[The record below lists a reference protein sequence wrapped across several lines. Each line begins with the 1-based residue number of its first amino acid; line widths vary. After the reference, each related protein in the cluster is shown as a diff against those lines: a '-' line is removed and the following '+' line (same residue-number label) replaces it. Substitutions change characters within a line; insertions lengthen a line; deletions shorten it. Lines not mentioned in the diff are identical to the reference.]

1 MSSNSEQAVVW
12 DAVVVGAGIEGS
24 ATAYQ
29 LAKNKQRTL
38 LLEQFGLPHS
48 RGSSHGQSR
57 IVRYGYDQDYYTAM
71 MPEAFQIWHEV
82 ETELSIKLITETPIL
97 SVCSPPYD
105 VLAKK
110 IDVLQKAGLPCET
123 LSHQEIMNRFP
134 GMTFGSDFKG
144 VLEKRAGV
152 IRADKALASL
162 QQLFKKYGG
171 TICDEEKLLDIL
183 PGVILTLKTSKGTHK
198 ARNVILAP
206 GPWAGQLFG
215 PLGIHVPLKPQ
226 RIRVCYW
233 REKSPGTYAN
243 FPAFL
248 DLATHHKYGLPPS
261 EYPNMVKICY
271 HKGPDVDPDHRDDIG
286 DYREDLDILEKY
298 VSEHFPGLENKPCIQ
313 EACMYTWTPDED
325 FILDRHP
332 HFSNIIMAA
341 GFSGHGFK
349 LAPIV
354 GKVLS
359 ELAMNRKPSYDL
371 SPFKIDRFFKSP
383 TAKL

>member
-215 PLGIHVPLKPQ
+215 PLGIHVPLK
-226 RIRVCYW
+226 
-233 REKSPGTYAN
+233 
-243 FPAFL
+243 
-248 DLATHHKYGLPPS
+248 
-261 EYPNMVKICY
+261 ICY